1 MRPSLEHTV
10 FFVVGL
16 KVFIHATGVGHLFA
30 IDLWQELRVLDSL
43 LLVEQDVSRVGVD
56 LLGMHFLVRENGSA
70 VALQSQAVTIQAC
83 LSGDVHIGHRGY
95 KRRPAL
101 GLKSTPLQ
109 HKVFDFPFQP
119 LLVCER
125 GY

>member
-1 MRPSLEHTV
+1 MKPSLEDTV

-56 LLGMHFLVRENGSA
+56 LLGMHFLVKENWSV
-70 VALQSQAVTIQAC
+70 VALQSQVVTIEASC
-83 LSGDVHIGHRGY
+83 VHISVETCPHW
-95 KRRPAL
+95 P
-101 GLKSTPLQ
+101 
-109 HKVFDFPFQP
+109 
-119 LLVCER
+119 
-125 GY
+125 